1 MRIFLTKW
9 MARFSRQENLAHK
22 SLRESI
28 ARAERGLIDADL
40 GGGLIKQRVA
50 RSGKGRSG
58 GYRTIIAYRRGIR
71 AVLLLSFS
79 KSERENIG
87 PDDLTELRKI
97 GSNWLSTTPQ
107 KIAKAIEEG
116 ILQEVEID

>member
-97 GSNWLSTTPQ
+97 GSNWLDASNET
-107 KIAKAIEEG
+107 IAEAVEQSKLEE
-116 ILQEVEID
+116 LDL